1 MGEHQILGLLV
12 FLQGIF
18 TGAGILVG
26 FQTYR
31 GTNAILQLTNETLL
45 RVQVMSESQTRTA
58 ATVERIAKHLDKP
71 HELTLVCFG

>member
-18 TGAGILVG
+18 TSAGILVG

-31 GTNAILQLTNETLL
+31 GTNAILQLTNQTLL

-58 ATVERIAKHLDKP
+58 ATVERIEKHLDKP
-71 HELTLVCFG
+71 H